1 MGFVFVLPAERKMH
15 RCMIFRK
22 FRNVLLFVISWSFLA
37 RVHNPLIPGAPEAS
51 EAGNLSRPRPA
62 QPSFHVV
69 AALRDVLQLLLDG
82 LLEHERDQD
91 WKISIST
98 PTSIVTPSLGGS
110 TVSWISLITFEG
122 KIEWT
127 RKIILPPRPRACSGI
142 RQGWVSSWRQRTRAW
157 WKPQCAPGSSNG
169 GATFPQTARI
179 TFQIWWSCSNQ
190 NRQ

>member
-1 MGFVFVLPAERKMH
+1 
-15 RCMIFRK
+15 MITTSQDPQPTSSWKQVR
-22 FRNVLLFVISWSFLA
+22 RGTCLDHDLLS
-37 RVHNPLIPGAPEAS
+37 
-51 EAGNLSRPRPA
+51 
-62 QPSFHVV
+62 
-69 AALRDVLQLLLDG
+69 LLLTSSPPSVMFFNSCSTAS
-82 LLEHERDQD
+82 LNKREI
-91 WKISIST
+91 KIENWVHPC

-127 RKIILPPRPRACSGI
+127 RKIILPPPPRACSGI

-157 WKPQCAPGSSNG
+157 WRPQCAPGSSNG

-179 TFQIWWSCSNQ
+179 MFQIWWSCSNQ